1 MKYDVSHNAEIQA
14 AKAMPTATP
23 EQRKA
28 RYKRMKAIGSLPATG
43 LGIEYN
49 GDDAFKKRARRHQA
63 EFRVQTLKINR
74 CLGYGINLVPE
85 DMKAGK
91 NFYEGFDGL
100 CMREALKRYP
110 VNGQYLDSNVF
121 GNMLRSEHIP
131 VNLFCPLYNLHP
143 ELFAEVMNRFLDGI
157 IREVTD
163 FKIEHAPGNTYST
176 DEKGNLIV
184 TNSVEKYTDDHTSFD
199 AYFEFID
206 INGRKCAAGIEIK
219 YTEKEYGLAAGSHQ
233 EEHVKTLFDVVDG
246 KANLY
251 YKRTMESGLYNPDTL
266 ANFNDRSITDPQKR
280 TLTMDR
286 YRQFWRNHILGESMV
301 AKDVQEFDAFYSLL
315 FYPKGN
321 THFEETAKEYTD
333 MLVRKDS
340 FVAKQYEEYTA
351 VVDDVVRHSSLP
363 ESEKL
368 LFQDWLTYLKDR
380 YEVPAKKWW

>member
-28 RYKRMKAIGSLPATG
+28 RYNRMKAIGSLPATG

-143 ELFAEVMNRFLDGI
+143 ELFAEVMNLG
-157 IREVTD
+157 
-163 FKIEHAPGNTYST
+163 K
-176 DEKGNLIV
+176 
-184 TNSVEKYTDDHTSFD
+184 SVPYVS
-199 AYFEFID
+199 
-206 INGRKCAAGIEIK
+206 
-219 YTEKEYGLAAGSHQ
+219 L
-233 EEHVKTLFDVVDG
+233 
-246 KANLY
+246 
-251 YKRTMESGLYNPDTL
+251 
-266 ANFNDRSITDPQKR
+266 QK
-280 TLTMDR
+280 L
-286 YRQFWRNHILGESMV
+286 
-301 AKDVQEFDAFYSLL
+301 
-315 FYPKGN
+315 
-321 THFEETAKEYTD
+321 
-333 MLVRKDS
+333 
-340 FVAKQYEEYTA
+340 
-351 VVDDVVRHSSLP
+351 
-363 ESEKL
+363 
-368 LFQDWLTYLKDR
+368 
-380 YEVPAKKWW
+380 